1 MVQYRTVS
9 YRIVLYQAVYLVSR
23 ATRTKNAYKS
33 IFNQCL
39 IKILVKMVRIFPL
52 DTVNI
57 HPGKPEIAI
66 EAQINDNETITSQSY
81 ESR

>member
-1 MVQYRTVS
+1 
-9 YRIVLYQAVYLVSR
+9 
-23 ATRTKNAYKS
+23 
-33 IFNQCL
+33 
-39 IKILVKMVRIFPL
+39 MVRIFPL